1 MDKSSIYLYMFLG
14 AGIILIICCLVSA
27 IRRWRS
33 REVPLLIDELEGH
46 DFEYYCADLL
56 RGCGY
61 QNVRVT
67 PGSGDFGVDILA
79 EKDGITYGVQ
89 CKRYDRP
96 IGVFAIQQV
105 YAGKDFYHLMAGAV
119 MTNQTFTPAA
129 HTMAERLNVLLWDR
143 EVIRGVDISLYGLL
157 SKLTTATS
165 PGTDRPFFV
174 R

>member
-1 MDKSSIYLYMFLG
+1 MILG
-14 AGIILIICCLVSA
+14 AGIILILWCLVSVF
-27 IRRWRS
+27 RRWRN

-56 RGCGY
+56 RNGGY

-67 PGSGDFGVDILA
+67 RASGDFGVDILA
-79 EKDGITYGVQ
+79 ERDGITYGIQ

-96 IGVFAIQQV
+96 IGVFAVQQV

-129 HTMAERLNVLLWDR
+129 HTMAERLNILLWDR
-143 EVIRGVDISLYGLL
+143 SFIQELEREG
-157 SKLTTATS
+157 
-165 PGTDRPFFV
+165 
-174 R
+174 

>member
-1 MDKSSIYLYMFLG
+1 MEKESVFLYMILG
-14 AGIILIICCLVSA
+14 AGIILILWCLVSVF
-27 IRRWRS
+27 RRWKN

-56 RGCGY
+56 RNGGY

-67 PGSGDFGVDILA
+67 RASGDFGVDILA
-79 EKDGITYGVQ
+79 ERDGITYGIQ

-96 IGVFAIQQV
+96 IGVFAVQQV

-129 HTMAERLNVLLWDR
+129 HTMAERLNILLWDR
-143 EVIRGVDISLYGLL
+143 SFIQELERE
-157 SKLTTATS
+157 A
-165 PGTDRPFFV
+165 
-174 R
+174 

>member
-1 MDKSSIYLYMFLG
+1 MILG
-14 AGIILIICCLVSA
+14 AGIILILWCLVSVF
-27 IRRWRS
+27 RRWKT

-56 RGCGY
+56 RNGGY

-67 PGSGDFGVDILA
+67 RASGDFGVDILA
-79 EKDGITYGVQ
+79 ERDGITYGIQ

-96 IGVFAIQQV
+96 IGVFAVQQV

-129 HTMAERLNVLLWDR
+129 HTMAERLNILLWDR
-143 EVIRGVDISLYGLL
+143 SFIQELEREG
-157 SKLTTATS
+157 
-165 PGTDRPFFV
+165 
-174 R
+174 

>member
-1 MDKSSIYLYMFLG
+1 MILG
-14 AGIILIICCLVSA
+14 AGIILILWCLVSVF
-27 IRRWRS
+27 RRWKN

-56 RGCGY
+56 RNGGY

-67 PGSGDFGVDILA
+67 RASGDFGVDILA
-79 EKDGITYGVQ
+79 ERDGITYGIQ

-96 IGVFAIQQV
+96 IGVFAVQQV

-129 HTMAERLNVLLWDR
+129 HTMAERLNILLWDR
-143 EVIRGVDISLYGLL
+143 SFIQGLERE
-157 SKLTTATS
+157 A
-165 PGTDRPFFV
+165 
-174 R
+174 

>member
-1 MDKSSIYLYMFLG
+1 MEKENVFLYMILG
-14 AGIILIICCLVSA
+14 AGIILILWCLVSVF
-27 IRRWRS
+27 RRWKN

-56 RGCGY
+56 RNGGY

-67 PGSGDFGVDILA
+67 RASGDFGVDILA
-79 EKDGITYGVQ
+79 ERDGITYGIQ

-96 IGVFAIQQV
+96 IGVFAVQQV

-129 HTMAERLNVLLWDR
+129 HTMAERLNILLWDR
-143 EVIRGVDISLYGLL
+143 SFIQELEREG
-157 SKLTTATS
+157 
-165 PGTDRPFFV
+165 
-174 R
+174 

>member
-1 MDKSSIYLYMFLG
+1 MEKESVFLYMILG
-14 AGIILIICCLVSA
+14 AGIILILWCLVSVF
-27 IRRWRS
+27 RRWKN

-56 RGCGY
+56 RNGGY

-67 PGSGDFGVDILA
+67 RASGDFGVDILA
-79 EKDGITYGVQ
+79 ERDGITYGIQ

-96 IGVFAIQQV
+96 IGVFAVQQV

-129 HTMAERLNVLLWDR
+129 HTMAERLNILLWDR
-143 EVIRGVDISLYGLL
+143 SFIQELEREG
-157 SKLTTATS
+157 
-165 PGTDRPFFV
+165 
-174 R
+174 

>member
-1 MDKSSIYLYMFLG
+1 MILG
-14 AGIILIICCLVSA
+14 AGIILILWCLVSVF
-27 IRRWRS
+27 RRWKN

-56 RGCGY
+56 RNGGY

-67 PGSGDFGVDILA
+67 RASGDFGVDILA
-79 EKDGITYGVQ
+79 ERDGITYGIQ

-96 IGVFAIQQV
+96 IGVFAVQQV

-129 HTMAERLNVLLWDR
+129 HTMAERLNILLWDR
-143 EVIRGVDISLYGLL
+143 NFIQELEREG
-157 SKLTTATS
+157 
-165 PGTDRPFFV
+165 
-174 R
+174 

>member
-1 MDKSSIYLYMFLG
+1 MEKENVFLYMILG
-14 AGIILIICCLVSA
+14 AGIILILWCLVSV
-27 IRRWRS
+27 IRRWKN

-56 RGCGY
+56 RNGGY

-67 PGSGDFGVDILA
+67 RASGDFGVDILA
-79 EKDGITYGVQ
+79 ERDGITYGIQ

-96 IGVFAIQQV
+96 IGVFAVQQV

-129 HTMAERLNVLLWDR
+129 HTMAERLNILLWDR
-143 EVIRGVDISLYGLL
+143 SFIQELEREG
-157 SKLTTATS
+157 
-165 PGTDRPFFV
+165 
-174 R
+174 

>member
-1 MDKSSIYLYMFLG
+1 MEKENVFLYMILG
-14 AGIILIICCLVSA
+14 AGIILILWCLVSVF
-27 IRRWRS
+27 RRWKN

-56 RGCGY
+56 RNGGY

-67 PGSGDFGVDILA
+67 RASGDFGVDILA
-79 EKDGITYGVQ
+79 ERDGITYGIQ

-96 IGVFAIQQV
+96 IGVFAVQQV

-129 HTMAERLNVLLWDR
+129 HTMAERLNILLWDR
-143 EVIRGVDISLYGLL
+143 NFIQELEREG
-157 SKLTTATS
+157 
-165 PGTDRPFFV
+165 
-174 R
+174 

>member
-1 MDKSSIYLYMFLG
+1 MILG
-14 AGIILIICCLVSA
+14 AGIILILWCLVSV
-27 IRRWRS
+27 IRRWKN

-56 RGCGY
+56 RNGGY

-67 PGSGDFGVDILA
+67 RASGDFGVDILA
-79 EKDGITYGVQ
+79 ERDGITYGIQ

-96 IGVFAIQQV
+96 IGVFAVQQV

-129 HTMAERLNVLLWDR
+129 HTMAERLNILLWDR
-143 EVIRGVDISLYGLL
+143 SFIQELERE
-157 SKLTTATS
+157 A
-165 PGTDRPFFV
+165 
-174 R
+174 

>member
-1 MDKSSIYLYMFLG
+1 MEKENVFLYMILG
-14 AGIILIICCLVSA
+14 AGIILILWCLVSVF
-27 IRRWRS
+27 RRWRN

-56 RGCGY
+56 RNGGY

-67 PGSGDFGVDILA
+67 RASGDFGVDILA
-79 EKDGITYGVQ
+79 ERDGITYGIQ

-96 IGVFAIQQV
+96 IGVFAVQQV

-129 HTMAERLNVLLWDR
+129 HTMAERLNILLWDR
-143 EVIRGVDISLYGLL
+143 SFIQELEREG
-157 SKLTTATS
+157 
-165 PGTDRPFFV
+165 
-174 R
+174 

>member
-1 MDKSSIYLYMFLG
+1 MILG
-14 AGIILIICCLVSA
+14 AGIILILWCLVA
-27 IRRWRS
+27 VFRRWKN

-56 RGCGY
+56 RNGGY

-67 PGSGDFGVDILA
+67 RASGDFGVDILA
-79 EKDGITYGVQ
+79 ERDGITYGIQ

-96 IGVFAIQQV
+96 IGVFAVQQV

-129 HTMAERLNVLLWDR
+129 HTMAERLNILLWDR
-143 EVIRGVDISLYGLL
+143 SFIQELEREG
-157 SKLTTATS
+157 
-165 PGTDRPFFV
+165 
-174 R
+174 

>member
-1 MDKSSIYLYMFLG
+1 MILG
-14 AGIILIICCLVSA
+14 AGIILILWCLVSV
-27 IRRWRS
+27 IRRWRN

-56 RGCGY
+56 RNGGY

-67 PGSGDFGVDILA
+67 RASGDFGVDILA
-79 EKDGITYGVQ
+79 ERDGITYGIQ

-96 IGVFAIQQV
+96 IGVFAVQQV

-129 HTMAERLNVLLWDR
+129 HTMAERLNILLWDR
-143 EVIRGVDISLYGLL
+143 SFIQELEREG
-157 SKLTTATS
+157 
-165 PGTDRPFFV
+165 
-174 R
+174 